1 MLLNDELLKNR
12 YDSPSGNYWRSGKWV
27 LSIWH
32 HFKLPVR
39 LTFVWNKESLN
50 GILLLDD
57 RENLKLAIIRKL
69 EQQYSFSERKD
80 RLCKQLAIS
89 PYLLERNITEINA
102 DLQRFGL
109 INEMEISEK

>member
-1 MLLNDELLKNR
+1 M
-12 YDSPSGNYWRSGKWV
+12 
-27 LSIWH
+27 
-32 HFKLPVR
+32 
-39 LTFVWNKESLN
+39 
-50 GILLLDD
+50 LLDD

-109 INEMEISEK
+109 INEMEISEKIMKFCYLKAFVFLQVLLKNII

>member
-1 MLLNDELLKNR
+1 M
-12 YDSPSGNYWRSGKWV
+12 
-27 LSIWH
+27 
-32 HFKLPVR
+32 
-39 LTFVWNKESLN
+39 
-50 GILLLDD
+50 LLDD

-109 INEMEISEK
+109 INEMEISEKIMKFCYLKAFVFLQALLKNII